1 MTWLIRTAVAGPIDC
16 GTRPKQVGCRPQF
29 ILNVLLPEIQI
40 DLFTK
45 IKGNRYQKSGGKPKL
60 RCQTNNGC
68 VLEIVEQVR
77 SRSSV
82 RK

>member
-45 IKGNRYQKSGGKPKL
+45 KKETVIKS
-60 RCQTNNGC
+60 
-68 VLEIVEQVR
+68 LEENQ
-77 SRSSV
+77 S
-82 RK
+82 

>member
-45 IKGNRYQKSGGKPKL
+45 NKGNRYQKSGGKPKL
-60 RCQTNNGC
+60 RPDKQWLC
-68 VLEIVEQVR
+68 
-77 SRSSV
+77 SR
-82 RK
+82 

>member
-45 IKGNRYQKSGGKPKL
+45 KKETVISKVWRKAKAEARQTMVVCLKL
-60 RCQTNNGC
+60 W
-68 VLEIVEQVR
+68 
-77 SRSSV
+77 SR
-82 RK
+82 